1 MLRRFGGAMAADRDG
16 ALRYTGLINPGEM
29 HMSSDIDE
37 IRVFDLNQ
45 QWGWFVGLGAVFLL
59 LGMIAFGNLVAAT
72 VVSVLFVGI
81 LVGAAGIAFLVHAFQ
96 VRGWQNVTFWALSG
110 GLYTMAGLLAFIN
123 PTLASTVITLLMAVS
138 FMAAGGFR
146 IWFGL
151 QLRPGR
157 GWQLIALSGAVTAL
171 IGLIIAFSWPA
182 SGLWLLGL
190 ILAVD
195 LTVQGAVMV
204 VFGLGL
210 RGALAAFGD

>member
-1 MLRRFGGAMAADRDG
+1 MTNDL
-16 ALRYTGLINPGEM
+16 
-29 HMSSDIDE
+29 DE
-37 IRVFDLNQ
+37 VRVFDLNR

-59 LGMIAFGNLVAAT
+59 FGLIAFGNLFAAT
-72 VVSVLFVGI
+72 MVSVLFVGI

-110 GLYTMAGLLAFIN
+110 GLYTIAGLLAFIN
-123 PTLASTVITLLMAVS
+123 PTLASTVITLVMAVS
-138 FMAAGGFR
+138 FMAAGAFR

-195 LTVQGAVMV
+195 LTVQGAAMV
-204 VFGLGL
+204 LFGLGL
-210 RGALAAFGD
+210 RPVLPVGGD